1 MIVFL
6 KYIRT
11 KVSRINTDNGQ
22 VKETKNQ
29 AIIWALY
36 NYFLMTAIYCFT
48 KQNITMQFN
57 DSSKGNPSLPS
68 YEQRRCL
75 WEKRRVI
82 FLSVLAFL
90 LFAVGQ
96 VSAKGLPPNITLAEK
111 DATLESIFKK
121 IEQQSGYHFWYE
133 NQLLGQAKKV
143 SVTLRNVSL
152 DVAMNQCLKDQ
163 PLTYSIVE
171 KTIVIRKKTAPLL
184 SAPEPGISVTMH
196 RDFEEVTG
204 RVTNDR
210 GEPVV
215 GATVQVKGTNVATS
229 TDAEGRF
236 RINTP
241 SSSAVLIISYVG
253 FDTQEVT
260 VTGRDNVNVSLVSR
274 QGNMN
279 EVVVT
284 ALGIRRQTRG
294 LGYSTASVRPEE
306 LTVNRTPNLMNALQG
321 KIAGVNITA
330 PSTGPGGSS
339 KIRIRG
345 QASIG
350 NANNPLIVIN
360 GVPVSNT
367 NFGASI
373 GSGVSSDGGDGF
385 QSINPDDIE
394 NMTVLKGAPAAALY
408 GYRAA
413 NGVIMITTKSRGA
426 GSGIGVTYNTNYTN
440 ETPLDFTDF
449 QYVYGQGEGGVR
461 PTTPNPTS
469 GQWSF
474 GERFQPGMRQV
485 LFNGLDLPYVPQYNR
500 VRKFFRNGQN
510 LTNTITLAS
519 SGEKGGMN
527 LSLGNMDSKGI
538 VPNNS
543 FSRRTVNLGFTYDL
557 SEKFSFSGNVNY
569 SNEYNK
575 NPPNVGNQDNTIPVV
590 LYNLANSMP
599 LDVLEANKYDANDD
613 EYVYSRFRNRTNP
626 YWVLAEQFNNIRRDR
641 IFGNI
646 TLKYDVLSW
655 LYVQGRIGQDWW
667 SRDQDFNNFPTGH
680 ASRGPAPA
688 GFVNGVYTQE
698 ARRFREVN
706 ADFLIAANREFG
718 DFGVNFTGGGNRMRV
733 RSDVN
738 NVEVTDFVVR
748 GLYTVQN
755 GRAKNPI
762 YGLAEEEINS
772 LYGSAEFS
780 YKRMFYLNATARNDW
795 FSTLAPANRSIL
807 YPSVSA
813 SYIFSENFTPS
824 WLSYGKLR
832 VGYAEVGGSGGV
844 APYSLDLFY
853 NINANLL
860 NNQPVGSISGN
871 TVPNPGLRPS
881 RTTEA
886 EIGLELRLFNNRV
899 GLEVAA
905 YRKLTIDQIVTAQIS
920 DASGFVNTLINSGKS
935 QNKGVEML
943 LNLRPVQMKNFTW
956 DFTFNGN
963 YNKTKVL
970 KLLTD
975 KPGERITVGTHPFNG
990 ELRQVVGMEMAQI
1003 AGFGYNRNAEGQK
1016 IFLANGLPQRTPDLI
1031 LFGSALPKWVG
1042 GFTNAF
1048 RYRGVS
1054 LSFLIDFKL
1063 GGKMLS
1069 GTNFNAIR
1077 HGLHKMTLEGR
1088 EGGVIGDGVSV
1099 NGGRNT
1105 AVAPVQT
1112 YWEVVR
1118 SQGLVEPVIYDD
1130 GFWKLRQ
1137 IALGY
1142 DFTRFLPQ
1150 TWPVKGVRLNLVANN
1165 VAILKKW
1172 VDNIDPES
1180 MGFFNDSVAGMESTG
1195 LPTTRSLGF
1204 NLNIRF

>member
-1 MIVFL
+1 MV
-6 KYIRT
+6 
-11 KVSRINTDNGQ
+11 
-22 VKETKNQ
+22 
-29 AIIWALY
+29 
-36 NYFLMTAIYCFT
+36 
-48 KQNITMQFN
+48 
-57 DSSKGNPSLPS
+57 
-68 YEQRRCL
+68 
-75 WEKRRVI
+75 
-82 FLSVLAFL
+82 VLAVQPL
-90 LFAVGQ
+90 NAKTRLQ
-96 VSAKGLPPNITLAEK
+96 NVSLSEK
-111 DATLESIFKK
+111 NVSLEAIFKK
-121 IEQQSGYHFWYE
+121 IERQTGYHFWYE
-133 NQLLGQAKKV
+133 NKLLKEAKKITISVQNV
-143 SVTLRNVSL
+143 SVEE
-152 DVAMNQCLKDQ
+152 AMNQCLNGL
-163 PLTYSIVE
+163 PLTYTIVE
-171 KTIVIRKKTAPLL
+171 KTIVIKRRVLPLL
-184 SAPEPGISVTMH
+184 TPETPGISVTAIKE
-196 RDFEEVTG
+196 FEEISG
-204 RVTNDR
+204 RVTNER
-210 GEPVV
+210 GEPVI
-215 GATVQVKGTNVATS
+215 GATVQLKGTSVATS
-229 TDAEGRF
+229 TDADGRF
-236 RINTP
+236 RLNAPNAT
-241 SSSAVLIISYVG
+241 ATLIVSYVG
-253 FDTQEVT
+253 YETQEVALGGRSA
-260 VTGRDNVNVSLVSR
+260 VTIALISR

-294 LGYSTASVRPEE
+294 LGYSTATVKPEE
-306 LTVNRTPNLMNALQG
+306 LTVNRTPNLMNSLQG

-350 NANNPLIVIN
+350 NVNNPLIVIN

-367 NFGASI
+367 NFGAAL
-373 GSGVSSDGGDGF
+373 GTGVSSDGGDGF

-440 ETPLDFTDF
+440 ETPLDLTDF
-449 QYVYGQGEGGVR
+449 QYVYGQGELGVR
-461 PTTPNPTS
+461 PTAANPTS

-485 LFNGLDLPYVPQYNR
+485 LFNGLDLPYEPQYNR
-500 VRKFFRNGQN
+500 IKKFFRNGQN
-510 LTNTITLAS
+510 LTNTITLSANS
-519 SGEKGGMN
+519 EKGGLN

-543 FSRRTVNLGFTYDL
+543 FNRRTVNLGFTYDL
-557 SEKFSFSGNVNY
+557 SEKFTFSGNVNY

-590 LYNLANSMP
+590 LYNLANSLP
-599 LDVLEANKYDANDD
+599 LDVLAANKYDANGD

-641 IFGNI
+641 IFGNV
-646 TLKYDVLSW
+646 TMKYDILSW
-655 LYVQGRIGQDWW
+655 LYIQGRIGQDYW

-688 GFVNGVYTQE
+688 GFVNGMYTQE
-698 ARRFREVN
+698 ARRFREIN

-718 DFGVNFTGGGNRMRV
+718 DFGVNLTGGGNRLRA

-738 NVEVTDFVVR
+738 FVEATDFVVR

-755 GRAKNPI
+755 GRAKNPV
-762 YGLAEEEINS
+762 YSLGEEEINS

-780 YKRMFYLNATARNDW
+780 YKRLFYLNATARNDW
-795 FSTLAPANRSIL
+795 FSTLASANRSIL
-807 YPSVSA
+807 YPSISA

-844 APYSLDLFY
+844 APGSLDLYY

-860 NNQPVGSISGN
+860 NNNPIGGINGN

-886 EIGLELRLFNNRV
+886 EIGLEMRLFNSRV
-899 GLEVAA
+899 GLEVTA
-905 YRKLTIDQIVTAQIS
+905 YRKLTMDQIVTAQIS
-920 DASGFVNTLINSGKS
+920 DASGFINTLINSGKS
-935 QNKGVEML
+935 QNKGIEML

-975 KPGERITVGTHPFNG
+975 KPGDRITVGTHPFNG
-990 ELRQVVGMEMAQI
+990 ELRHVVGLEMGQI
-1003 AGFGYNRNAEGQK
+1003 AGFGYNRTADGQK

-1048 RYRGVS
+1048 RYHGVS
-1054 LSFLIDFKL
+1054 LSFLVDFKL

-1069 GTNFNAIR
+1069 GTNFNAFR
-1077 HGLHKMTLEGR
+1077 HGLHKRTLEGR
-1088 EGGVIGDGVSV
+1088 EGGVVGDGVSV
-1099 NGGRNT
+1099 NGGKNT
-1105 AVAPVQT
+1105 AVAPVQS

-1137 IALGY
+1137 VALGY
-1142 DFTRFLPQ
+1142 DFTKFLPQ
-1150 TWPVKGVRLNLVANN
+1150 RWPVKGVRLNLVANN
-1165 VAILKKW
+1165 VAMLKKW

-1195 LPTTRSLGF
+1195 LPTTRSVGF